1 MPPPSPPPP
10 PSFRTAPTPSRP
22 APPVVSENAPHGALL
37 LELLVYS
44 GAPFNDHWAYFI
56 RSSSSPNTGV
66 YIDAQGDV
74 RNGFELQLKRDHD
87 LLQDSPRP
95 SSRIPLQWIE
105 CRPTDEQATLDGE
118 DGTGDQ
124 LEPLS
129 GFERSVFKV
138 KAPVKTLNTV
148 IQTGLPR
155 KVVQRNCQTWV
166 VEAADQLVED
176 GILHPDVAT
185 YLHATKQVM

>member
-1 MPPPSPPPP
+1 MTPPSPPPP
-10 PSFRTAPTPSRP
+10 PSFRTAPTPSPP
-22 APPVVSENAPHGALL
+22 APPIVSENAPPGALL
-37 LELLVYS
+37 LELLIYS

-56 RSSSSPNTGV
+56 RSNSSPNTGV

-87 LLQDSPRP
+87 LSQDSPRP

-105 CRPTDEQATLDGE
+105 GRLTDEQATLDREHGM
-118 DGTGDQ
+118 GDQ
-124 LEPLS
+124 LKPMSE
-129 GFERSVFKV
+129 FEKSVFKV
-138 KAPVKTLNTV
+138 KAPLKTLNAV
-148 IQTGLPR
+148 AQSGLPR
-155 KVVQRNCQTWV
+155 KAVQRNCQTWI

-176 GILHPDVAT
+176 RLLHPDTAA

>member
-1 MPPPSPPPP
+1 MTISVIGQDMPPPSPPPP

-22 APPVVSENAPHGALL
+22 APPVVSENPPVGTLL
-37 LELLVYS
+37 LELLIYS
-44 GAPFNDHWAYFI
+44 EAPFNDHWAYFI

-74 RNGFELQLKRDHD
+74 RNGFELQLNRDHD
-87 LLQDSPRP
+87 LSQDSPRP

-105 CRPTDEQATLDGE
+105 SRPTDEQAILDGE
-118 DGTGDQ
+118 DGMGDQ

-129 GFERSVFKV
+129 EFERSVSNV

-148 IQTGLPR
+148 RQTVCSTL
-155 KVVQRNCQTWV
+155 N
-166 VEAADQLVED
+166 D
-176 GILHPDVAT
+176 
-185 YLHATKQVM
+185 